1 MPTTLKRDSLLSFAN
16 SHREEFEALLKRFVE
31 TPTVSVDPNHA
42 RRHKKRRRAHGRDNR
57 RLRRQSRDL
66 PR

>member
-31 TPTVSVDPNHA
+31 TPTVSVDPGHA
-42 RRHKKRRRAHGRDNR
+42 EDIKKGVELTAETIE
-57 RLRRQSRDL
+57 
-66 PR
+66 